1 MTNLEKYNQVFMEHF
16 EISAEELPG
25 LKYRSYVKWDSMAH
39 MELCS
44 ILEETFD
51 IALETIDILA
61 FSTYEKGMGN
71 YEKIRR
77 SNVAYGREAIS

>member
-16 EISAEELPG
+16 EISAVELPG
-25 LKYRSYVKWDSMAH
+25 LKYRSYAKWDSMAH

-61 FSTYEKGMGN
+61 FSTYEKGM
-71 YEKIRR
+71 EIMRK
-77 SNVAYGREAIS
+77 YGVSM

>member
-25 LKYRSYVKWDSMAH
+25 LKYRSYAKWDSMAH

-51 IALETIDILA
+51 IRFSDDELA
-61 FSTYEKGMGN
+61 YMIAMVK
-71 YEKIRR
+71 KL
-77 SNVAYGREAIS
+77 

>member
-16 EISAEELPG
+16 EISAEELSG

-61 FSTYEKGMGN
+61 FSTYEKGMEIMRKYG
-71 YEKIRR
+71 
-77 SNVAYGREAIS
+77 VAM

>member
-44 ILEETFD
+44 IL
-51 IALETIDILA
+51 
-61 FSTYEKGMGN
+61 
-71 YEKIRR
+71 
-77 SNVAYGREAIS
+77 

>member
-25 LKYRSYVKWDSMAH
+25 LKYRSYAKWDSMAH

-51 IALETIDILA
+51 IALEID
-61 FSTYEKGMGN
+61 
-71 YEKIRR
+71 
-77 SNVAYGREAIS
+77 

>member
-44 ILEETFD
+44 ILEETF
-51 IALETIDILA
+51 
-61 FSTYEKGMGN
+61 STYEKGMEIMRKYG
-71 YEKIRR
+71 
-77 SNVAYGREAIS
+77 VAM

>member
-1 MTNLEKYNQVFMEHF
+1 MTNLEKYNQIFMEHF

-25 LKYRSYVKWDSMAH
+25 LKYRSYAKWDSMAH

-51 IALETIDILA
+51 IRFSDDELA
-61 FSTYEKGMGN
+61 YMIAMVK
-71 YEKIRR
+71 KL
-77 SNVAYGREAIS
+77 

>member
-25 LKYRSYVKWDSMAH
+25 LKYRSYAKWDSMAH

-51 IALETIDILA
+51 IMPHIYNINDLENGIIKEV
-61 FSTYEKGMGN
+61 FK
-71 YEKIRR
+71 
-77 SNVAYGREAIS
+77 

>member
-1 MTNLEKYNQVFMEHF
+1 MTNLEKYNQIFMEHF

-25 LKYRSYVKWDSMAH
+25 LKYRSYAKWDSMAH

-51 IALETIDILA
+51 IALETIDFLA
-61 FSTYEKGMGN
+61 FSTYE
-71 YEKIRR
+71 
-77 SNVAYGREAIS
+77 